1 MRFFALIT
9 AVEAFTASKP
19 EAALLQQMAEAK
31 LETGGDTVLQML
43 TNMQGETQK
52 ALKDKQDD
60 LAADRTSCDTDT
72 ASLKQEITSETNQ
85 RAQSQA
91 EFTAYSAKEG
101 AYTAKCAQLFQ
112 RKEDSKTAWQTAEAE
127 TNAAKTEEYNEQVV
141 ECNTLQSALMVLTN
155 KQAMM
160 QTGSEAMVQTMS
172 KDMKDKL
179 YDVVARETNVVD
191 ADTVMLAIS
200 QSKSTY
206 SSQVGEAGGF
216 GTIVG
221 IVMGLHN
228 HCLEARDRIQR
239 ELQELNDHIAEQQ
252 SLTEQ
257 IKTSDENQ
265 WSSCQSE
272 LLEIQGQRQNS
283 EQELIATQNNL
294 ANAVKSL
301 SDKQRSCNDK
311 IEQATAFIRKH
322 KEVDATITE
331 VLAILDHAFAAK
343 KSCTALTD
351 QTTCEAESHCEWDG
365 AACNTSVSFF
375 LQISGPSGPAH
386 ARTDQGYSRVCN
398 MLDKMREET
407 ERKKATFQQER
418 RECNK
423 IMPAMVQEINR
434 LDSQMDDSHYR
445 LNVLNIAIRGSLHDG
460 HSSLNYQI
468 EEKMP
473 QEVITEKVELQRES
487 NERKADSEKNA
498 AEIAKQQRYI
508 SECKDAVQKLT
519 KITGFSPDNDSANGT
534 IGDIINMIENLMK
547 DANNSIELATNT
559 EKTNHAD
566 YMNTVADTNS
576 KISLLMNQIAEKK
589 GSRARKLDD
598 ELTITAKVEGLY
610 NTHHNLGTDFQATCQ
625 VYGSTVFSEEDGA
638 YQTTSC
644 HGAAAGCAAHTTQ
657 ATCIADTANACTWG
671 DQATD
676 GHASWSE
683 YVNADTCGS
692 SGGASCRDSDGLWND
707 QRVSRFQTQI
717 DELDDLSGRLNCQI

>member
-1 MRFFALIT
+1 
-9 AVEAFTASKP
+9 
-19 EAALLQQMAEAK
+19 
-31 LETGGDTVLQML
+31 
-43 TNMQGETQK
+43 
-52 ALKDKQDD
+52 
-60 LAADRTSCDTDT
+60 
-72 ASLKQEITSETNQ
+72 
-85 RAQSQA
+85 
-91 EFTAYSAKEG
+91 
-101 AYTAKCAQLFQ
+101 
-112 RKEDSKTAWQTAEAE
+112 
-127 TNAAKTEEYNEQVV
+127 
-141 ECNTLQSALMVLTN
+141 
-155 KQAMM
+155 
-160 QTGSEAMVQTMS
+160 
-172 KDMKDKL
+172 
-179 YDVVARETNVVD
+179 
-191 ADTVMLAIS
+191 
-200 QSKSTY
+200 
-206 SSQVGEAGGF
+206 
-216 GTIVG
+216 
-221 IVMGLHN
+221 MGLHN

-375 LQISGPSGPAH
+375 LQISGPDGPAH

-487 NERKADSEKNA
+487 NERKADSEENA

-508 SECKDAVQKLT
+508 AECKDAIQKLK
-519 KITGFSPDNDSANGT
+519 KISGFAPDPTGQGHPDN
-534 IGDIINMIENLMK
+534 IGQIIAMIENLIK
-547 DANNSIELATNT
+547 DANNSTELATNS

-566 YMNTVADTNS
+566 YMNEVADTNS
-576 KISLLMNQIAEKK
+576 QISLQMNQIAEKK
-589 GSRARKLDD
+589 GQRSRKLAD
-598 ELTITAKVEGLY
+598 EIQIRAKVEGLY
-610 NTHHNLGTDFQATCQ
+610 NTHHNLGTDFQATCM
-625 VYGSTVFSEEDGA
+625 VYGSTTFVEEDGA
-638 YQTTSC
+638 YNGNACSGT
-644 HGAAAGCAAHTTQ
+644 GASGCQGATE
-657 ATCIADTANACTWG
+657 ATCTAEVGCVWSDHPAN
-671 DQATD
+671 D
-676 GHASWSE
+676 GHATWAQ
-683 YVNADTCGS
+683 YT
-692 SGGASCRDSDGLWND
+692 ASNVDGDGLWND
-707 QRVSRFQTQI
+707 RRITRMDTLI
-717 DELDDLSGRLNCQI
+717 AELDDLAGRLQCEQ